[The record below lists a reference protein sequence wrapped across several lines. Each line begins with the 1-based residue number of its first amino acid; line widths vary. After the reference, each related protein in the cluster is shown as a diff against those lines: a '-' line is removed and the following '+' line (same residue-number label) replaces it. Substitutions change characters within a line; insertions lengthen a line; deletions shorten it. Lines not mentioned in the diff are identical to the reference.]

1 MARITLEMLRRRAEH
16 NDGLLLSLEEVAL
29 HRQGLERLEGLQEA
43 CPRLKIALLQDNLI
57 PRIGARRV
65 EARIS
70 CARSDRWLTN
80 G

>member
-16 NDGLLLSLEEVAL
+16 NDGSLLSLEEVAL
-29 HRQGLERLEGLQEA
+29 HQQGLERLEGLQEA

-57 PRIGARRV
+57 PRIGSRRV

-70 CARSDRWLTN
+70 CALSDRWLTN

>member
-16 NDGLLLSLEEVAL
+16 NDGSLLSLEEVAL
-29 HRQGLERLEGLQEA
+29 HQQGLERLEGLQEA

-65 EARIS
+65 EARIY